1 MNDIMKIVKYLKE
14 SSLLITGVSE
24 KIKNEEKEQKGGFLG
39 MLLGTLGS
47 SVLGNLLTGK
57 RLMRAGE
64 GTLATSQGQGMTRA
78 DQDF

>member
-1 MNDIMKIVKYLKE
+1 
-14 SSLLITGVSE
+14 
-24 KIKNEEKEQKGGFLG
+24 